1 MPPGNSQRASVASQK
16 IWVLVVWIVLTTYG
30 SARAWDMHQDCAD
43 KRCAGNPN
51 LVGECFTFHGTL
63 RPYNGN
69 PTLRIWRVGTKRL
82 LGVLCDEEPI
92 IPANLRS
99 VLSDG
104 SNASWDRDFS
114 GDYEV
119 CPFTAEKPGWMRFV
133 CVEKVS
139 NLVVY
144 DRHLKRTII
153 DERHPVS
160 PAPAPH

>member
-1 MPPGNSQRASVASQK
+1 MASRE
-16 IWVLVVWIVLTTYG
+16 ILVLVALLVMSLCG
-30 SARAWDMHQDCAD
+30 SVRAADLHEACAD
-43 KRCAGNPN
+43 KRCAGNSMV
-51 LVGECFTFHGTL
+51 VGECFSFRGIL

-69 PTLRIWRVGTKRL
+69 PTYRILRVGTKRL

-92 IPANLRS
+92 VPANLRS
-99 VLSDG
+99 ALSEDL
-104 SNASWDRDFS
+104 NASWHRDFS

-119 CPFTAEKPGWMRFV
+119 CPFTADKLGSMQFV

-144 DRHLKRTII
+144 DRQLKRVVR

-160 PAPAPH
+160 LTHAAH